1 MNQARPLRLRLGLF
15 VQILFIVTVTCF
27 LTSATTAQTASEPSP
42 EDVKKLTGLMTEM
55 GPFFQKIQS
64 RVQSPA
70 PRNQSHLL
78 PLLPESTILYAAFPN
93 YGETSHQVLTL
104 FREEVKENA
113 KLRAWWTQGEMAT
126 EGPKIENALEK
137 LYELSEYLGDE
148 IVISATSSGNADP
161 KFVLLAE
168 VRKPGFKEA
177 LPKIL
182 KELDP
187 KSSKTFRV
195 LDVAELAAAN
205 DAPGTDQPVVLVRPD
220 FVAFGENLA
229 TIRTF
234 NASLDR
240 NSQGFASG
248 GFGRRIAQ
256 EYEGG
261 VTIVA
266 GLDVQTVLK
275 CHGPKDNQTRA
286 TLERTGFSD
295 MKYLVWTH
303 KTVNAHQTSQFE
315 LSFTGPRR
323 GIAAWLAAP
332 GPIGSLDFVS
342 PNALMVA
349 SMLLQDPPHI
359 FDDVAGLA
367 TASNPKAMDS
377 LDQMEQALHLNLRND
392 LLARLGGEITVEL
405 DTLPPQNPVWK
416 VFLKATDPPGLLE
429 TLRTFF
435 AASRMMPVE
444 SEQDGIS
451 YYTLRIPNANKTM
464 EIGYAIADGYL
475 VVASS
480 RDAVADAI
488 RLHRGGES
496 LAKSGKLATYLPQS
510 ASGSDVSALLYED
523 PIAMAALNLQRF
535 SPELANSLIQRSV
548 DAPPTV
554 MAFYG
559 DESALREAS
568 QSGAFDVTTPLIVS
582 AIAIPNLLRARMAAN
597 DSSAVAIV
605 RTANTAEI
613 TYEATYPQNGY
624 APDFAALGSNPA
636 QPNDYSPQHAGLIES
651 TLGNPTCTAG
661 TWCIK
666 SGYRFTIT
674 TACKLQKCREYV
686 VTATPVSSST
696 GTRNFC
702 STSDA
707 VVRFQLASPLNSP
720 LRAAECRTWPPL
732 Q

>member
-1 MNQARPLRLRLGLF
+1 MNQARPLRPRLGLL
-15 VQILFIVTVTCF
+15 VQILFIVTLICF

-55 GPFFQKIQS
+55 GPFFQKIYS

-78 PLLPESTILYAAFPN
+78 PLLPESTVLYAAFPN

-104 FREEVKENA
+104 FREELKENA
-113 KLRAWWTQGEMAT
+113 KLRAWWTQGEMAA

-177 LPKIL
+177 LPNIL

-195 LDVAELAAAN
+195 LDVAELAAAK
-205 DAPGTDQPVVLVRPD
+205 DAPGTDQAVVLVRPD

-248 GFGRRIAQ
+248 DFGRRIAQ

-275 CHGPKDNQTRA
+275 RHGPKDDQSRA

-295 MKYLVWTH
+295 MKYLVWAH

-332 GPIGSLDFVS
+332 GPIGSLGFVS
-342 PNALMVA
+342 PNALIVA
-349 SMLLQDPPHI
+349 SLLLQDPPHI
-359 FDDVAGLA
+359 FDDVAA
-367 TASNPKAMDS
+367 
-377 LDQMEQALHLNLRND
+377 
-392 LLARLGGEITVEL
+392 
-405 DTLPPQNPVWK
+405 
-416 VFLKATDPPGLLE
+416 
-429 TLRTFF
+429 
-435 AASRMMPVE
+435 
-444 SEQDGIS
+444 
-451 YYTLRIPNANKTM
+451 
-464 EIGYAIADGYL
+464 
-475 VVASS
+475 
-480 RDAVADAI
+480 
-488 RLHRGGES
+488 
-496 LAKSGKLATYLPQS
+496 
-510 ASGSDVSALLYED
+510 
-523 PIAMAALNLQRF
+523 
-535 SPELANSLIQRSV
+535 
-548 DAPPTV
+548 
-554 MAFYG
+554 
-559 DESALREAS
+559 
-568 QSGAFDVTTPLIVS
+568 
-582 AIAIPNLLRARMAAN
+582 
-597 DSSAVAIV
+597 
-605 RTANTAEI
+605 
-613 TYEATYPQNGY
+613 
-624 APDFAALGSNPA
+624 
-636 QPNDYSPQHAGLIES
+636 
-651 TLGNPTCTAG
+651 
-661 TWCIK
+661 
-666 SGYRFTIT
+666 
-674 TACKLQKCREYV
+674 
-686 VTATPVSSST
+686 
-696 GTRNFC
+696 
-702 STSDA
+702 
-707 VVRFQLASPLNSP
+707 
-720 LRAAECRTWPPL
+720 WPPPPIRR
-732 Q
+732 QWIHWTRWSRHYI